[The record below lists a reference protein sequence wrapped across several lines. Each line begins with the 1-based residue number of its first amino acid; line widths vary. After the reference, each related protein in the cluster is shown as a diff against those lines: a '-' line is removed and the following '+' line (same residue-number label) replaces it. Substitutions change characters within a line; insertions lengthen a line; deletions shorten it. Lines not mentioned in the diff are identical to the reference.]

1 MGYGPIIYIA
11 NNVFKRGHLAPLFL
25 FLPKSLFM
33 HIRPATSADLT
44 GITRLF
50 FATVNKVN
58 SKDYSAEHIQ
68 AWAEAAL
75 DQEYWQAKVSEL
87 YFWVA
92 ESADAELLG
101 FISLTPEGYLD
112 HIFVHDQHQHEGI
125 ASALLTTLEAKAH
138 ELNLQKI
145 DSDVSITAKPFFDQ
159 QGYIV
164 EKENRKEWKGL
175 VFINYRMSKV
185 L

>member
-1 MGYGPIIYIA
+1 
-11 NNVFKRGHLAPLFL
+11 
-25 FLPKSLFM
+25 M
-33 HIRPATSADLT
+33 HIRPAQATDLT

-50 FATVNKVN
+50 FATVNNVN

-75 DQEYWQAKVSEL
+75 DQEYWQSKIDSHH
-87 YFWVA
+87 FWVA
-92 ESADAELLG
+92 ETDDSELLG

-112 HIFVHDQHQHEGI
+112 HIFVHDKHQNEGI
-125 ASALLTTLEAKAH
+125 ATALLTILEEKARG
-138 ELNLQKI
+138 LGLTKI

-159 QGYIV
+159 QGYVV

-175 VFINYRMSKV
+175 VFVNYRMVKD
-185 L
+185 LE

>member
-1 MGYGPIIYIA
+1 
-11 NNVFKRGHLAPLFL
+11 
-25 FLPKSLFM
+25 M
-33 HIRPATSADLT
+33 HIRPAQTADLT

-50 FATVNKVN
+50 FATVNNVN

-75 DQEYWQAKVSEL
+75 DQEYWQSKIDSL

-92 ESADAELLG
+92 ENEDGELLG

-112 HIFVHDQHQHEGI
+112 HIFVHDKHQHEGI
-125 ASALLTTLEAKAH
+125 ATALLTILEEKARA
-138 ELNLQKI
+138 LGMTKI

-159 QGYIV
+159 QGYVV

-175 VFINYRMSKV
+175 VFVTYRMVKE
-185 L
+185 LGG

>member
-1 MGYGPIIYIA
+1 
-11 NNVFKRGHLAPLFL
+11 
-25 FLPKSLFM
+25 M
-33 HIRPATSADLT
+33 HIRSATANDLA

-50 FATVNKVN
+50 FATVNNVN

-75 DQEYWQAKVSEL
+75 DQEYWQGKISSL

-92 ESADAELLG
+92 EAVDGELLG

-112 HIFVHDQHQHEGI
+112 HVFVHDKHQHEGI
-125 ASALLTTLEAKAH
+125 ATAMLEVLEAKAR
-138 ELNLQKI
+138 ELGLSKI

-159 QGYIV
+159 QGYVV

-175 VFINYRMSKV
+175 VFVNYRMGKE
-185 L
+185 LIH

>member
-1 MGYGPIIYIA
+1 
-11 NNVFKRGHLAPLFL
+11 
-25 FLPKSLFM
+25 M
-33 HIRPATSADLT
+33 HIRSATADDLA

-50 FATVNKVN
+50 FATVNNVN

-75 DQEYWQAKVSEL
+75 DQEYWQDKISSL

-92 ESADAELLG
+92 EAEAGELLG

-112 HIFVHDQHQHEGI
+112 HIFVHDKHQHEGI
-125 ASALLTTLEAKAH
+125 ATALLEVLEAKAR
-138 ELNLQKI
+138 ELGLQKI

-159 QGYIV
+159 QGYVV

-175 VFINYRMSKV
+175 VFVNYRMGKE
-185 L
+185 LG